1 MSDGGAG
8 DERTAGPGGQS
19 RASRSGDAGEV
30 AEAAGHTDA
39 GQEGAE
45 PREGHSDAVAVGRFA
60 RLRKHPVLASAVA
73 LALVAGAV
81 AVPLALFGGDGSCKE
96 LPSATRALAKNP
108 AAATRA
114 LDPGGDMSHF
124 DAARALLPSGDLCG
138 DGGRV
143 LGRVVDAATRA
154 TAPGRPHTTA
164 QAGAVYVVAV
174 AYGDRDVPPGMEPG
188 LARMIAG
195 YVADTNPFSGMDDDV
210 NTPAVSGESAHGRFL
225 DPHEAH
231 PAFGFSYSGALSTDP
246 GRLFQRLAGEPEAF
260 GILYD
265 AERAYFAYY
274 LERLTRQGTD
284 PDARPQKGRGAELS
298 DATLG
303 PDLDLEEIG
312 RHIGALMN
320 VRASGARDGTISDLA
335 AYDAAAHRHTRGAY
349 PAAARQLTSRP
360 PMGDITARPVGG
372 ALRGDPMDGRRQLFT
387 VLDAWARARKV
398 PAARAAAIRQI
409 LDDAYVQ
416 GMRYGTL

>member
-1 MSDGGAG
+1 MS
-8 DERTAGPGGQS
+8 
-19 RASRSGDAGEV
+19 
-30 AEAAGHTDA
+30 
-39 GQEGAE
+39 
-45 PREGHSDAVAVGRFA
+45 
-60 RLRKHPVLASAVA
+60 
-73 LALVAGAV
+73 
-81 AVPLALFGGDGSCKE
+81 
-96 LPSATRALAKNP
+96 
-108 AAATRA
+108 
-114 LDPGGDMSHF
+114 
-124 DAARALLPSGDLCG
+124 

-164 QAGAVYVVAV
+164 QAGTVYVVAV
-174 AYGDRDVPPGMEPG
+174 VYGDRDVPPGKEPG

-195 YVADTNPFSGMDDDV
+195 YVADTDPFSGMDDDV

-225 DPHEAH
+225 DPQEAH

-246 GRLFQRLAGEPEAF
+246 GRLFQRLAGDPEAF

-284 PDARPQKGRGAELS
+284 PDARPQKGRGAEPS

-335 AYDAAAHRHTRGAY
+335 AYDAAVRVFHEASVPVVRS
-349 PAAARQLTSRP
+349 Q
-360 PMGDITARPVGG
+360 RPVG
-372 ALRGDPMDGRRQLFT
+372 ALLFT
-387 VLDAWARARKV
+387 STATLHRSAWGTRARV
-398 PAARAAAIRQI
+398 AQPQAVSPARVTGIAAGRCSESGGAMSPFGTTSGSAPQPSRSEAELTRATAASYAAWVVFAEARPRATLASSIRC
-409 LDDAYVQ
+409 LPSASLPKSGHRSRNWRSPKSSMNPGSPSASGCWAEKPACGKASRNTPSWSSRRV
-416 GMRYGTL
+416 

>member
-8 DERTAGPGGQS
+8 NEGTAGQP
-19 RASRSGDAGEV
+19 RAGEEGGR
-30 AEAAGHTDA
+30 ADA

-45 PREGHSDAVAVGRFA
+45 SRPEGAVPEEDGHGGAVADDRFA

-81 AVPLALFGGDGSCKE
+81 AVPLALFGGDDSCKE
-96 LPSATRALAKNP
+96 LPSAARALAKNP

-114 LDPGGDMSHF
+114 LDPGDDMSHLET
-124 DAARALLPSGDLCG
+124 ARALLPSGTLCG

-143 LGRVVDAATRA
+143 LGQVVDAATRA

-164 QAGAVYVVAV
+164 QARAVYVVAV
-174 AYGDRDVPPGMEPG
+174 AYDDRDVPPGMEPG
-188 LARMIAG
+188 LARMFAG
-195 YVADTNPFSGMDDDV
+195 YVADANPFSGMDDDV
-210 NTPAVSGESAHGRFL
+210 NTPAVSGESAHGRFR
-225 DPHEAH
+225 DSHEAH

-246 GRLFQRLAGEPEAF
+246 GRLFQRLAEDPEAF
-260 GILYD
+260 AILYD

-284 PDARPQKGRGAELS
+284 PDVRPEKERGDDPS
-298 DATLG
+298 DAVLG

-312 RHIGALMN
+312 RHIGALMHI
-320 VRASGARDGTISDLA
+320 RASGARDGTISDLA

-349 PAAARQLTSRP
+349 LAAARRLTSRP
-360 PMGDITARPVGG
+360 PMGDIAARPVSA
-372 ALRGDPMDGRRQLFT
+372 ALRGDPADGRGQLFT
-387 VLDAWARARKV
+387 VLDAWAGARKV
-398 PAARAAAIRQI
+398 PAARARVIRQI